1 MVIQTLKENSVN
13 DKYYTSNSTLVQEN
27 LADMKNSRKT
37 MAGTGEYRTT
47 RRNLK

>member
-13 DKYYTSNSTLVQEN
+13 YKFYTTNSTLVQEN
-27 LADMKNSRKT
+27 RADMRNSRKT
-37 MAGTGEYRTT
+37 MAGTGKYGTT